1 MDSEGEIRT
10 QFMKGD
16 ILRTRK
22 MQNGDAGIAV
32 QFTDMEILK
41 TKDPNTFSSP
51 HRNQENNSN
60 HNHNFSP
67 SPFKRNHQKKR
78 QSDTPLEEL
87 DSNAPSQWTDVAT
100 RCQTAVEF
108 TKGGGKGNLP
118 PTVKHIK

>member
-1 MDSEGEIRT
+1 
-10 QFMKGD
+10 MKGD

-22 MQNGDAGIAV
+22 MPNGDAGIAV

-41 TKDPNTFSSP
+41 TKDPATLSSP
-51 HRNQENNSN
+51 LKNNQENN
-60 HNHNFSP
+60 FP
-67 SPFKRNHQKKR
+67 SPFKRNHKKR

-108 TKGGGKGNLP
+108 NKGGNNLP